1 MSNKNIVTI
10 DTIKEYLENNSNS
23 KLISNTYINAKD
35 NGIEL
40 LRISFKDSNIDNI
53 LKSKIW

>member
-53 LKSKIW
+53 LKSKIC